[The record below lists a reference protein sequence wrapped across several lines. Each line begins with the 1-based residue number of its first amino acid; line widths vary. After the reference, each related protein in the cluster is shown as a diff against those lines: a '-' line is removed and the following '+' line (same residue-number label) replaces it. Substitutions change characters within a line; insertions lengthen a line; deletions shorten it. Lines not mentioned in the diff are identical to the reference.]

1 MRIAFVT
8 ETWRP
13 TINGVVTRIAMTVE
27 SLIAEGHEVLIV
39 SPVVDRAA
47 PVREESPGLMVRRVP
62 SFSFSF
68 IYGGEPW
75 GFPLPRV
82 RRFLSEFEPDIV
94 HLVTPAMLGLGGLI
108 AAKRLRLPVVSSF
121 HTDIA
126 SYAAFYHLGFLS
138 PFVWWW
144 LRRIH
149 NATALTLVTSSYS
162 RSLLGGHGFERIVL
176 WRRGVD
182 VERFRPRPE
191 LGDAAPRSGASG
203 ASGASRA
210 SRVRP
215 RALYV
220 GRLAWEKG
228 LHRLE
233 EFARSGEFEL
243 VVVGEGPDS
252 ARLKTVFEGTS
263 TCFVGSLTGD
273 ALAEAYSE
281 ADLFVF
287 SSTTE
292 TLGLVLLEALASGL
306 PVVAAESPASHEL
319 LDRKAAAR
327 LFPADRP
334 AAAVAAANELLASAP
349 RDELG
354 RLAREVA
361 VGWDWPTATA
371 GLVERY
377 HEVLAASAPGSASP
391 QDRPA
396 AGLTV
401 QATDKKTMRI
411 TISFDPE
418 ADAAYLRVSDR
429 PPVSVD
435 VDEGGR
441 IMDVDESGEPVGY
454 EYMAVRE
461 RGIDLDGMAGPIR
474 REVQSLIDSGFLR
487 SPRFTEV
494 GFDVVDSGR
503 LMFLIELVRTTIGQS
518 VQSVHDLGELVAGFK
533 SILRSAEDLD
543 SGAWVTALRE
553 EWSELETMYAVA
565 ADEERTSLTIEEAR
579 EISDAVRRIDES
591 LPVEGC

>member
-47 PVREESPGLMVRRVP
+47 PVREESPGLTVRRVP

-68 IYGGEPW
+68 LYGGEPW

-82 RRFLSEFEPDIV
+82 RRFLREFEPDIV

-126 SYAAFYHLGFLS
+126 SYAAFYHLGFLT

-191 LGDAAPRSGASG
+191 LDGAAPASHSLRP
-203 ASGASRA
+203 SGASRA
-210 SRVRP
+210 RP

-233 EFARSGEFEL
+233 EFARSGEYEL
-243 VVVGEGPDS
+243 VVVGEGPDA
-252 ARLKTVFEGTS
+252 ARLKTAFEGTS
-263 TCFVGSLTGD
+263 ARFVGSLTGD
-273 ALAEAYSE
+273 ALAEAYSD

-319 LDRKAAAR
+319 LDGKAAAR

-334 AAAVAAANELLASAP
+334 AAVLAAANGWRARSPWAGT
-349 RDELG
+349 G
-354 RLAREVA
+354 RLRRRVSSNGIARCCHDVIVLEPA
-361 VGWDWPTATA
+361 SGPDRDSTGPRGATR
-371 GLVERY
+371 LSNR
-377 HEVLAASAPGSASP
+377 PGSPAIRALESECG
-391 QDRPA
+391 RPSRMIGRCA
-396 AGLTV
+396 A
-401 QATDKKTMRI
+401 
-411 TISFDPE
+411 FD
-418 ADAAYLRVSDR
+418 
-429 PPVSVD
+429 
-435 VDEGGR
+435 G
-441 IMDVDESGEPVGY
+441 PVG
-454 EYMAVRE
+454 
-461 RGIDLDGMAGPIR
+461 AG
-474 REVQSLIDSGFLR
+474 
-487 SPRFTEV
+487 
-494 GFDVVDSGR
+494 
-503 LMFLIELVRTTIGQS
+503 GQPAS
-518 VQSVHDLGELVAGFK
+518 
-533 SILRSAEDLD
+533 R
-543 SGAWVTALRE
+543 
-553 EWSELETMYAVA
+553 
-565 ADEERTSLTIEEAR
+565 
-579 EISDAVRRIDES
+579 
-591 LPVEGC
+591 